1 MSVKVT
7 PSNEPSPPPP
17 PAPFQAPPKNLS
29 HLQLDE
35 WFFGN

>member
-7 PSNEPSPPPP
+7 PSNEPSPPP
-17 PAPFQAPPKNLS
+17 APFQASPKNLR
-29 HLQLDE
+29 HLLLDE